1 MLATEPKANSATK
14 QSMTFG
20 QVDAFARSYAV
31 QVGDTETAKVSDSD
45 SLNDIEVTPEYR
57 KIKSVL
63 MTPGKIVF
71 VSGGAGTGKSTLI
84 KWLSKEFMGEAV
96 ICAPSGVAALNIG
109 GKTIHSL
116 CHFPPTWVIPSDIK
130 INSRS
135 VVKYARLLII
145 DEISMVNAN
154 LLDALDEY
162 LKLNR
167 NNQEPFG
174 GISIL
179 MVGDLHQLPPV
190 LDGNQKRL
198 FKEIYSSPKFISA
211 KSIQDCDFEYFEL
224 TQNFRQVDA
233 EFISLLNNIREGEN
247 LENAIATLNSRCK
260 LMDSPA
266 EGAVTLSP
274 RNIEVDQINDSKL
287 KDLIGESQV
296 FYGRIE
302 GRFDS
307 KKLPVPN
314 RIELK
319 VGAQVMLLKNDSGY
333 VNGDTGIVTELNS
346 HKVWV
351 RISRSGRTVQIP
363 YTTWEQFDFSYD
375 KNSKKITRKVIG
387 TYKQLPLILAW
398 AISIHKSQG
407 LTIDNV
413 HLDLGRGAFDT
424 GQTYVALSRCR
435 SVESLSLSR
444 PLNLSDIKID
454 VHAKGFY
461 SVVR

>member
-1 MLATEPKANSATK
+1 MLATEPKANFATK
-14 QSMTFG
+14 QTRTFG
-20 QVDAFARSYAV
+20 QVDAFARSYAD
-31 QVGDTETAKVSDSD
+31 QVGDTETVKIANSD

-57 KIKSVL
+57 KIKSAL

-116 CHFPPTWVIPSDIK
+116 CHFPPTWVLPSDIK

-154 LLDALDEY
+154 LLDAVDEY

-167 NNQEPFG
+167 KNQKPFG

-190 LDGNQKRL
+190 IDENRKKL
-198 FKEIYSSPKFISA
+198 FSAIYSSPKFFSA

-224 TQNFRQVDA
+224 SQNFRQVDA
-233 EFISLLNNIREGEN
+233 EFVSLLNDIREGEN
-247 LENAIATLNSRCK
+247 LERSIAELNSKCQ
-260 LMDSPA
+260 LLGSPE

-274 RNIEVDQINDSKL
+274 RNLEVDRINDLKL
-287 KDLIGESQV
+287 KNLTGNSQV
-296 FYGRIE
+296 FHGKIE
-302 GRFDS
+302 GKFDS
-307 KKLPVPN
+307 KRLPAPN

-319 VGAQVMLLKNDSGY
+319 VGAQVMLLKNDSDY
-333 VNGDTGIVTELNS
+333 VNGDTGIVTELNT
-346 HKVWV
+346 HRV
-351 RISRSGRTVQIP
+351 RVRLIRSGRVVQIP
-363 YTTWEQFDFSYD
+363 YATWEQFDFSYD
-375 KNSKKITRKVIG
+375 RDSKKITRKVIG
-387 TYKQLPLILAW
+387 TYKQLPLTLAW
-398 AISIHKSQG
+398 AITIHKSQG
-407 LTIDNV
+407 LTIERV

-435 SVESLSLSR
+435 SMKSLMLSR
-444 PLNLSDIKID
+444 PLNSSDVKID
-454 VHAKGFY
+454 VQAKGFY
-461 SVVR
+461 SAVR